1 MARGT
6 RALQRHRAGNFPVI
20 TAFIQKIRQSVLARN
35 SAWTFA
41 GQGTSLVIQALYFV
55 ALARL
60 LGSSQY
66 GVFVGATALA
76 TMVSQYASMGSGLVF
91 LRYVSPNRTQF
102 AEYWGNVLLCT
113 LTISIVLV
121 LGIQALGPH
130 LVNRESASI
139 LLLVAI
145 GECLCVQLTTCCGQ
159 VFQSFEKMRVTAS
172 ITVLMNFL
180 RFTVAVAML
189 WSMRQATAK
198 QWAMA
203 SLLVSSIS
211 VLVAVITVTAH
222 FGLPKFRPKLLVSRF
237 SEGFVF
243 AVSGS
248 TTSAYN
254 DLDKAMLAHYGMN
267 AANGIYAMAYRIVDV
282 CTIPIRSIH
291 FAAFP
296 QFFRFGVEGV
306 AQTEKFARRILKRT
320 SLLGLAVA
328 AAMFLTAPLLPKFV
342 GAGFASSVG
351 ALRWLCLIPLFRCF
365 HLSAGD
371 AMAGAGFQNYRFG
384 LQFVA
389 AAMNFGLNLY
399 LIPHF
404 TWVGAAWSSLATDG
418 LLGAAAWIA
427 LLLLAKREKDCG
439 VIPSSIVPESE
450 MANVV

>member
-1 MARGT
+1 M
-6 RALQRHRAGNFPVI
+6 I
-20 TAFIQKIRQSVLARN
+20 TAFFERIRHSVLARN

-76 TMVSQYASMGSGLVF
+76 SMVSQYASMGSGLVF
-91 LRYVSPNRTQF
+91 LRYVSPNRAQF
-102 AEYWGNVLLCT
+102 AEYWGNILLYT
-113 LTISIVLV
+113 LAMSIVLV
-121 LGIQALGPH
+121 LGIQFVGPH

-145 GECLCVQLTTCCGQ
+145 GECFCVQLTTCCGQ

-172 ITVLMNFL
+172 ITVLTNAL
-180 RFTVAVAML
+180 RLVIAVGML
-189 WSMRQATAK
+189 WSIHQATAK

-203 SLLVSSIS
+203 SLLVSSIG
-211 VLVAVITVTAH
+211 VLVAVTTVSVH
-222 FGLPKFRPKLLVSRF
+222 FGLPRFRPKLLLSRGG
-237 SEGFVF
+237 EGFVF

-282 CTIPIRSIH
+282 CTMPIRSIH

-306 AQTEKFARRILKRT
+306 AQTERFARKILKRT
-320 SLLGLAVA
+320 SLLGLAAA
-328 AAMFLTAPLLPKFV
+328 AAMFLTAPLLPNFV
-342 GAGFASSVG
+342 GAGFANSVA
-351 ALRWLCLIPLFRCF
+351 ALRWLCLIPLFRCL

-404 TWVGAAWSSLATDG
+404 GWVGAAWSSLATDG
-418 LLGAAAWIA
+418 LLGAAAWLA
-427 LLLLAKREKDCG
+427 LILLVKREKDCG
-439 VIPSSIVPESE
+439 VIPSPIVPESE
-450 MANVV
+450 MVNVA